1 MKNIIF
7 QKLDIINFKGI
18 EKQSINFDMKTV
30 LRGANGVGKT
40 TVADALWWV
49 LFNKDSNGSSDFPVK
64 RKDKEGNDINNI
76 IVDVQL
82 VLTINGAT
90 HIMRRTQVEK
100 WVTKRGDNV
109 PVFAGNEQER
119 FYNESSLSASE
130 YQESVNNILSEDL
143 FKLLTNPMH
152 FMALDYKKRRE
163 ELLKIVGNEKDIENT
178 IRKQSA
184 LFLLDQEWSSDINVN
199 KSFVQFFDFVKQKA
213 KQNADELDRLPYQ
226 ISELQLTIKDNLDE
240 VSIKSLISAYSK
252 ELAQLNEVQTVV
264 KPQSVI
270 DAERQLLE
278 KELEHSSIVDKA
290 NAEYSA
296 KRTETALAK
305 QDYEYRI
312 GSLES
317 RVSLF
322 KNEIDLNEKSQA
334 QLVFKKSDLLDKYQ
348 KTKNDIWVAP
358 VIETECPVCHQA
370 IKDLNVDKLMA
381 DDRLNFEQSRAIRLN
396 EILTEGKELAQRIE
410 GFVSTNNTVK
420 ARIGDIEKEVQEL
433 RMKISALPDISKL
446 TPADFVDQAKVDE
459 LNKEISVIKGV
470 IITSLVDEGTP
481 ELVFSNQRNQRKVE
495 LQALIN
501 DNNQRLG
508 ALNTQKETQK
518 RIDELKGREINL
530 QADKNKFKTLVY
542 LCETFE
548 RMKNEAIEKALSSH
562 FGQVKWRLF
571 EQQVNGGFKQVCD
584 PLLDGKPYNAQ
595 STGERIF
602 TGCDIIKTFQSI
614 YEIDT
619 PVIIDNRESLTL
631 DVPLTSQI
639 ISMYAD
645 DRYNSLTQ
653 A

>member
-18 EKQSINFDMKTV
+18 EKRSINFDMKTA
-30 LRGANGVGKT
+30 LRGVNGVGKT
-40 TVADALWWV
+40 TIADALWWV
-49 LFNKDSNGSSDFPVK
+49 LFNKDSSGSSDFPVK
-64 RKDKEGNDINNI
+64 RKDKDGNDINNI
-76 IVDVQL
+76 IVDVNL
-82 VLTINGAT
+82 VLTLNGT
-90 HIMRRTQVEK
+90 SHIFRRTQVEK

-109 PVFAGNEQER
+109 PVFSGNEQER

-163 ELLKIVGNEKDIENT
+163 ELMKIVGNEKDIENT
-178 IRKQSA
+178 IRKSSA
-184 LFLLDQEWSSDINVN
+184 LFLLDNEWSSDINVN

-226 ISELQLTIKDNLDE
+226 INELQLTVKDNLDE

-252 ELAQLNEVQTVV
+252 ELAQLNEVQTPV
-264 KPQSVI
+264 KSQSLI
-270 DAERQLLE
+270 DAERQLRE

-305 QDYEYRI
+305 QDHEYRI

-317 RVSLF
+317 RISLF
-322 KNEIDLNEKSQA
+322 KNEIELNEKSQA
-334 QLVFKKSDLLDKYQ
+334 QLVFKKSDLLEKYQ
-348 KTKNDIWVAP
+348 KTKNDIWIAP
-358 VIETECPVCHQA
+358 VIETDCPVCHQA
-370 IKDLNVDKLMA
+370 IKDLNVDKLLA

-396 EILTEGKELAQRIE
+396 EILTEGKDIAQRIDA
-410 GFVSTNNTVK
+410 FVKTNNTIK
-420 ARIGDIEKEVQEL
+420 DRILDIDKEVEEL
-433 RMKISALPDISKL
+433 RMKLSALPDVSKMALCDFIDQVKIEKLNIEMSELASISLKYYEEQI
-446 TPADFVDQAKVDE
+446 TP
-459 LNKEISVIKGV
+459 
-470 IITSLVDEGTP
+470 GT
-481 ELVFSNQRNQRKVE
+481 VNNQDRKNE

-508 ALNTQKETQK
+508 VLNAQKETLK
-518 RIDELKGREINL
+518 RIDELKGREIIL

-542 LCETFE
+542 LCESFE

-571 EQQVNGGFKQVCD
+571 EPQVNGAFKQVCD

-595 STGERIF
+595 STGERIY
-602 TGCDIIKTFQSI
+602 TGCDIIKTFQAI

-619 PVIIDNRESLTL
+619 PVIIDNRESLTIE
-631 DVPLTSQI
+631 VPLTSQI

-645 DRYNSLTQ
+645 DRYTTLQ
-653 A
+653 LA

>member
-18 EKQSINFDMKTV
+18 EKRSINFDMKTA
-30 LRGANGVGKT
+30 LRGVNGVGKT
-40 TVADALWWV
+40 TIADALWWV

-64 RKDKEGNDINNI
+64 RKDKDGNDINNI
-76 IVDVQL
+76 IVDVNL
-82 VLTINGAT
+82 VLTLNGTT
-90 HIMRRTQVEK
+90 HIFRRTQVEK

-109 PVFAGNEQER
+109 PVFSGNEQER

-163 ELLKIVGNEKDIENT
+163 ELMKIVGNEKDIENT
-178 IRKQSA
+178 IRKSSA
-184 LFLLDQEWSSDINVN
+184 LFLLDNEWSSDININ

-226 ISELQLTIKDNLDE
+226 INELQLTIKDNLDE

-252 ELAQLNEVQTVV
+252 ELAQLNEVKTPV
-264 KPQSVI
+264 KSQSLI
-270 DAERQLLE
+270 DAERQLRE

-305 QDYEYRI
+305 QDHEYKI

-322 KNEIDLNEKSQA
+322 KNEIELNEKSQA
-334 QLVFKKSDLLDKYQ
+334 QLVFKKSDLLEKYQ
-348 KTKNDIWVAP
+348 KAKNDIWVAP
-358 VIETECPVCHQA
+358 VIETDCPVCHQP
-370 IKDLNVDKLMA
+370 IKDLNVEKLLS

-396 EILTEGKELAQRIE
+396 EILTEGKDIAQRIDA
-410 GFVSTNNTVK
+410 FVKTNNTIK
-420 ARIGDIEKEVQEL
+420 DRILDIDKEVEEL
-433 RMKISALPDISKL
+433 RMKLSALPDMSTM
-446 TPADFVDQAKVDE
+446 TPADFVDQTKVDE
-459 LNKEISVIKGV
+459 LNKEIAQLKAIVNSRYEDNTGKE
-470 IITSLVDEGTP
+470 TDSKQT
-481 ELVFSNQRNQRKVE
+481 RKNE

-508 ALNTQKETQK
+508 VLNAQKETLK
-518 RIDELKGREINL
+518 RIDELKGREIIL
-530 QADKNKFKTLVY
+530 QADKNKYKTLVY

-548 RMKNEAIEKALSSH
+548 RAKNEAIEKALSSH

-571 EQQVNGGFKQVCD
+571 EPQVNGAFKQVCD

-602 TGCDIIKTFQSI
+602 TGCDIIKTFQAI

-631 DVPLTSQI
+631 EVPLTSQI

-645 DRYNSLTQ
+645 DRYTTLQQ